1 MRLARLG
8 LAAAVTTTL
17 LLAASAQAVPTYARL
32 YGTDCTTCHSMWG
45 SLNVNGATFR
55 LSGYRAMAGQ
65 ELPQVEKPIEFGG
78 GILTLPGTFPASVI
92 TGVAVEYRTERRDAP
107 PGFRDPPG
115 VTGTID
121 RTGLNLTVADASIF
135 LSAPLGKHLSFFME
149 FPMFE
154 SRAWEFTPT
163 GPGQARSA
171 QYGNL
176 QLPTESPVFEVAKLW
191 WNNLLGGAAPQ
202 DSVNLL
208 GGITH
213 LPLAYPSGKVRLS
226 VNQYLVYER
235 RGLDYIS
242 PAPVNDL
249 FADPVVADRVFR
261 LGEPQGLIEVNGMI
275 VPGKPIDAVSKR
287 DTLWLEYHAGG
298 TNASNSASDG
308 NVQKGVYGRF
318 VARWYNQSLG
328 VFGFWTPNIVD
339 ADMLRSAAARNVLG
353 PNGNPIIRP
362 AIFQSARTSAG
373 PDATLSLAPFKIP
386 LSLENNVLYNRE
398 SNPTGFGKEFIWWG
412 GFHQLTY
419 FPTKRSVVYAR
430 YDWIEGHDFDDTS
443 AGGASKG
450 RPQEWDLIGGIQ
462 YMVLE
467 NLKLIGEYRHHE
479 FSDRVVTPGASTLTD
494 DGFTLRAMTGF

>member
-1 MRLARLG
+1 MRRAGFG
-8 LAAAVTTTL
+8 LVVAASTTL
-17 LLAASAQAVPTYARL
+17 LLASSAWAVPGYARL

-65 ELPQVEKPIEFGG
+65 ELPQVDKPIEFGG
-78 GILTLPGTFPASVI
+78 GLLTLPGTFPASVI
-92 TGVAVEYRTERRDAP
+92 TGVAVEFRNEQRNAP
-107 PGFRDPPG
+107 PGLRFPDAG
-115 VTGTID
+115 ESGTIE
-121 RTGLNLTVADASIF
+121 RAGLNMTVADASIF

-154 SRAWEFTPT
+154 SKAWEFTPT
-163 GPGQARSA
+163 GPGDARLSTH
-171 QYGNL
+171 GDL
-176 QLPTESPVFEVAKLW
+176 VLPTESPVFEVAKFW
-191 WNNLLGGAAPQ
+191 WNNLLGDAAPR

-213 LPLAYPSGKVRLS
+213 LPLAYPSGKVRLA

-242 PAPVNDL
+242 PIRVNDL
-249 FADPVVADRVFR
+249 FTDTESADRVFR
-261 LGEPQGLIEVNGMI
+261 LGEPQGMLEVNGMI
-275 VPGKPIDAVSKR
+275 VPGRPVDAVSKR
-287 DTLWLEYHAGG
+287 DTLWLEYHVGG
-298 TNASNSASDG
+298 TNASNSVSDG

-339 ADMLRSAAARNVLG
+339 QTMIQAAQGPQATYLG
-353 PNGNPIIRP
+353 HPVIANTG
-362 AIFQSARTSAG
+362 FQSSRTSVG
-373 PDATLSLAPFKIP
+373 PDATLSLAPFKIAV
-386 LSLENNVLYNRE
+386 SLENCVLYNRE
-398 SNPTGFGKEFIWWG
+398 SNPTGYGKEFVWWG
-412 GFHQLTY
+412 GFHQLNW
-419 FPTKRSVVYAR
+419 FPTKLSVAYAR
-430 YDWIEGHDFDDTS
+430 YDWIEGHSYDDTDV
-443 AGGASKG
+443 GGASKG
-450 RPQEWDLIGGIQ
+450 RPQEWDIIGGVQ

-479 FSDRVVTPGASTLTD
+479 FDDRVATGASTLKD